1 MAASFNLALGAVMT
15 RVLIIDDD
23 DSVRRMLR
31 FRLKDTYDIIDTA
44 SPEEGLILALQH
56 KPDAILVDLMMPD
69 HTGFEVCQTLAGLS
83 FTQLIPVFV
92 VSGAPKVIYKDFCDA
107 LGAKG
112 YFEKPIDFNLLQT
125 RLADILAKGR
135 ENHRREARVR
145 LRVCLKVRGRDT
157 KENTFE
163 ILTFSENVSRRGFAC
178 GLNVPLGRNAVVEVF
193 LWIPTAHRFTGEARL
208 AWVKFPETLEQ
219 MCGFEFLGDPREWI
233 F

>member
-1 MAASFNLALGAVMT
+1 MT
-15 RVLIIDDD
+15 RILIIDDD

-31 FRLKDTYDIIDTA
+31 FRLKDTYDIIDTP

-56 KPDAILVDLMMPD
+56 KPDAVLVDLMMPA

-112 YFEKPIDFNLLQT
+112 YFEKPIDFNLLQA
-125 RLADILAKGR
+125 RLAAILAKDR
-135 ENHRREARVR
+135 ENRRREARVR
-145 LRVCLKVRGRDT
+145 LRVGLKLRGRDI
-157 KENTFE
+157 KDNTFE
-163 ILTFSENVSRRGFAC
+163 TLTLTEDVSRRGFAC
-178 GLNVPLGRNAVVEVF
+178 RLGASLGRNAVVEVF

-208 AWVKFPETLEQ
+208 AWLRFPETVEQ
-219 MCGFEFLGDPREWI
+219 LCGFEFLGDPREWI

>member
-1 MAASFNLALGAVMT
+1 MT
-15 RVLIIDDD
+15 RILIIDDD

-31 FRLKDTYDIIDTA
+31 FRLKDSYDIIDTP

-56 KPDAILVDLMMPD
+56 KPDAVLVDLMMPA

-112 YFEKPIDFNLLQT
+112 YFEKPIDFNLLQA
-125 RLADILAKGR
+125 RLAATLAKDR
-135 ENHRREARVR
+135 ENRRREARVR
-145 LRVCLKVRGRDT
+145 LRVGLKLRGRDI
-157 KENTFE
+157 KDNTFE
-163 ILTFSENVSRRGFAC
+163 TLTLTEDVSRRGFAC
-178 GLNVPLGRNAVVEVF
+178 RLGASLGRNAVVEVF

-208 AWVKFPETLEQ
+208 AWLRFPETVEQ
-219 MCGFEFLGDPREWI
+219 LCGFEFLGDPREWI

>member
-1 MAASFNLALGAVMT
+1 MT

-23 DSVRRMLR
+23 EAVLRMLR
-31 FRLKDTYDIIDTA
+31 FRLKDSYEIIATA

-56 KPDAILVDLMMPD
+56 KPDAILVDLMMPE

-92 VSGAPKVIYKDFCDA
+92 ISGAPKAIYKDFCDA
-107 LGAKG
+107 LGAQG

-125 RLADILAKGR
+125 RLAEVVSKDR
-135 ENHRREARVR
+135 ENRRREARLR
-145 LRVCLKVRGRDT
+145 LRVGLKLRGRDT
-157 KENTFE
+157 KENPFE
-163 ILTFSENVSRRGFAC
+163 TLTFTENVSRRGFAC
-178 GLNVPLGRNAVVEVF
+178 GLSVPLGRNSVVEVF

-208 AWVKFPETLEQ
+208 AWLKFPETPAQ
-219 MCGFEFLGDPREWI
+219 ICGFEFLLETREWI